1 MKETDP
7 AKRMASAMQP
17 TRSLLFY
24 TLAATLPILVITATL
39 LFTSAGPRTLVTLS
53 ILGFITG
60 LLAFGRIMYE
70 TAFDLAGYPDF
81 KLPVWAVFYMIAYL
95 ISAFTFLFFGMHV
108 GSPGRF
114 FGGFQGEPKGAFIDA
129 LYLSLTDYIGIAP
142 DSSIEL
148 KTQGSRFLTVG
159 QGIVSMFLN
168 VVIIT
173 KFVSSL

>member
-1 MKETDP
+1 MEETN
-7 AKRMASAMQP
+7 K
-17 TRSLLFY
+17 TNRSLLFY
-24 TLAATLPILVITATL
+24 TLAAALPILILSATL
-39 LFTSAGPRTLVTLS
+39 LFTSAGSRTLVALS
-53 ILGFITG
+53 ILGLITG
-60 LLAFGRIMYE
+60 LVAFGRLIYE
-70 TAFDLAGYPDF
+70 TALDLAAYPDF
-81 KLPVWAVFYMIAYL
+81 KLPVWSVFYLIFYL